1 MPWQCTMFQKLQ
13 LVAFWLSAC
22 GKLHTPAS
30 FQGFLRFLN
39 FILPLFRVCV
49 SGITFS
55 LSVALQ
61 VWCYSRQSD
70 KYPARWCYL
79 FLVLS
84 YSLVGLSAAAVFCF
98 LPLVL
103 KLLPSIGQMLS
114 NTETFA
120 YFFQCMPDC
129 DGFFLK
135 GCESRDSVVCSCL
148 QLCMTLGMLL
158 NIFGSGLKQIQ
169 KCMYHSA
176 VRYTAFLMITYL
188 EISKAF
194 YKDSPVQLLL

>member
-1 MPWQCTMFQKLQ
+1 MHNVLEITVGSILVVCVWQ
-13 LVAFWLSAC
+13 VA
-22 GKLHTPAS
+22 HTS
-30 FQGFLRFLN
+30 IFSGCFFEIYFF
-39 FILPLFRVCV
+39 FILPLFRARV

-55 LSVALQ
+55 MSVALQ

-114 NTETFA
+114 NTETHA
-120 YFFQCMPDC
+120 YFF
-129 DGFFLK
+129 
-135 GCESRDSVVCSCL
+135 
-148 QLCMTLGMLL
+148 
-158 NIFGSGLKQIQ
+158 
-169 KCMYHSA
+169 
-176 VRYTAFLMITYL
+176 
-188 EISKAF
+188 
-194 YKDSPVQLLL
+194 